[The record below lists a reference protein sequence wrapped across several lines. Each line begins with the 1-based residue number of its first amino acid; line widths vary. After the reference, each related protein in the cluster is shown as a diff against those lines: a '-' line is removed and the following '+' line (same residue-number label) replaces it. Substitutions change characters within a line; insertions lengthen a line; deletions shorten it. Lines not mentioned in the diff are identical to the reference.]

1 MLFYLFVFVFIK
13 YLKVNIE
20 ESTDV
25 ANAENV
31 RIVPTFKIY
40 KNGSR
45 VKEIVNPTSDVL
57 EATVRHYSL

>member
-1 MLFYLFVFVFIK
+1 MDT
-13 YLKVNIE
+13 N
-20 ESTDV
+20 ESPAV

-45 VKEIVNPTSDVL
+45 VKEIVCPSREML
-57 EATVRHYSL
+57 EHSVRHYSI

>member
-1 MLFYLFVFVFIK
+1 MDID
-13 YLKVNIE
+13 NNPA
-20 ESTDV
+20 V

-45 VKEIVNPTSDVL
+45 VKEIVCPSHDML
-57 EATVRHYSL
+57 EHSVRHYSF